1 VTPRAP
7 AEAYG
12 AFAWAYDPAL
22 GNRFFKSI
30 EPELRRLLDQFP
42 PPGRRH
48 LDLACG
54 SGIALEWFLRRRY
67 RSVGLDASLPML
79 DLARSRSKVP
89 LIAGDMRSLPF
100 RGGFSLVTSIYDS
113 LNHLLRRKDLQETFH
128 QVGRLLAGG
137 GIFLFDVN
145 HPDVYPRVWG
155 LQEPFVSEG
164 KDHRLEM
171 ETRWSSFFGR
181 GEARISGW
189 AMAGSKRVEI
199 RERRLQR
206 AWPSAMIR
214 AALGAAGLEV
224 LEERLFDP
232 YREDD
237 GPVKVIFAARKQGP
251 GTRG

>member
-1 VTPRAP
+1 MRERKFP
-7 AEAYG
+7 AEAYE

-22 GNRFFKSI
+22 GTRFFQSI
-30 EPELRRLLDQFP
+30 EPELRRLLDSFP

-54 SGIALEWFLRRRY
+54 SGIALEWFQSRRF
-67 RSVGLDASLPML
+67 RSIGLDASLPML
-79 DLARSRSKVP
+79 DLARSRTAAP
-89 LIAGDMRSLPF
+89 LVAADMRALPF
-100 RGGFSLVTSIYDS
+100 RLGFSLITSIYDS
-113 LNHLLRRKDLQETFH
+113 LNHLLRRRDLEATFN
-128 QVGRLLAGG
+128 QVGALLAAG

-164 KDHRLEM
+164 TDHRLEM

-181 GEARISGW
+181 GEARIRGW
-189 AMAGSKRVEI
+189 AMAGSRRVEI

-206 AWPSAMIR
+206 AWTSGQIR
-214 AALGAAGLEV
+214 AALQRAGLET

-232 YREDD
+232 YGEED
-237 GPVKVIFAARKQGP
+237 GPVKIVFAARKSA
-251 GTRG
+251 

>member
-1 VTPRAP
+1 VTGPGAP
-7 AEAYG
+7 TEAYG
-12 AFAWAYDPAL
+12 AFALAYDPAL
-22 GNRFFKSI
+22 GNRFFRSI
-30 EPELRRLLDQFP
+30 EPELRRLLDAFP

-54 SGIALEWFLRRRY
+54 SGIALEWFVRRRF

-79 DLARSRSKVP
+79 DLARSRTEAP
-89 LIAGDMRSLPF
+89 LIAGDMRALPF
-100 RGGFSLVTSIYDS
+100 RTGFALVTSIYDS
-113 LNHLLRRKDLQETFH
+113 LNHLLRRKDLEGTFN
-128 QVGRLLAGG
+128 QVGQLLATG

-164 KDHRLEM
+164 VGHRLEM
-171 ETRWSSFFGR
+171 ETRWSRFFGR

-206 AWPSAMIR
+206 AWPSAQIR
-214 AALGAAGLEV
+214 LALGRAGLEI

-237 GPVKVIFAARKQGP
+237 GPVKVIFAARKSA
-251 GTRG
+251 